1 VGLKINIM
9 YLTNIPELNT
19 TLGFPKVLAV
29 RREIIHIKHIFTEI
43 FVRKSVNIEKLLSEV
58 GWSLF
63 RYMEFMTNRIRR
75 VHHFSREYNQ
85 DLNTVVK
92 HNRDKFF
99 PTIDL
104 YQGLKVAIVLDFDGV
119 ITKNSF
125 EELYQLCT
133 KRSRSNQLEIIV
145 CTANPTIDDW
155 WFINRQYTL
164 PDKIY
169 ANKGKIAKM
178 KRLAQIST
186 KYDYVFYV
194 DNETMYLDWA
204 WILGIQT
211 YHYINNQIKYYTL
224 KTK

>member
-125 EELYQLCT
+125 KELYQLGFT
-133 KRSRSNQLEIIV
+133 LLPSLKI
-145 CTANPTIDDW
+145 PTILY
-155 WFINRQYTL
+155 FF
-164 PDKIY
+164 
-169 ANKGKIAKM
+169 M
-178 KRLAQIST
+178 EISS
-186 KYDYVFYV
+186 
-194 DNETMYLDWA
+194 
-204 WILGIQT
+204 
-211 YHYINNQIKYYTL
+211 
-224 KTK
+224 

>member
-1 VGLKINIM
+1 M
-9 YLTNIPELNT
+9 YLTNIPEELNQY
-19 TLGFPKVLAV
+19 GFSKVLIV
-29 RREIIHIKHIFTEI
+29 RRELIHIKHIFTEI
-43 FVRKSVNIEKLLSEV
+43 FVRKSIDIENLLDKV

-63 RYMEFMTNRIRR
+63 RYMEFMTNRTRKI
-75 VHHFSREYNQ
+75 HHFSREYINNL
-85 DLNTVVK
+85 DTIVK
-92 HNRDKFF
+92 QERDRFF

-104 YQGLKVAIVLDFDGV
+104 YKGLKVAIVLDFDGV

-125 EELYQLCT
+125 EELYHLCAE
-133 KRSRSNQLEIIV
+133 RSRHYQLELIV
-145 CTANPTIDDW
+145 CSGNPTVDDW
-155 WFINRQYTL
+155 WFIKKQYVL

-178 KRLAQIST
+178 KKLAEIST

-194 DNETMYLDWA
+194 DNETEYLNWA

-211 YHYINNQIKYYTL
+211 YHYVNNQIKYYSL

>member
-1 VGLKINIM
+1 M
-9 YLTNIPELNT
+9 YLTNIPEELNQY
-19 TLGFPKVLAV
+19 GFSKVLLV
-29 RREIIHIKHIFTEI
+29 RRELIHIKHIFTEI
-43 FVRKSVNIEKLLSEV
+43 FVRKSVNIEKLLSQV

-63 RYMEFMTNRIRR
+63 RYIEFMTNRMRK
-75 VHHFSREYNQ
+75 VNHFTREYTNNL
-85 DLNTVVK
+85 DTIVK
-92 HNRDKFF
+92 HERDKFF

-104 YQGLKVAIVLDFDGV
+104 YKGLKVAIALDFDGV
-119 ITKNSF
+119 ITKHSF
-125 EELYQLCT
+125 KELYQLCAE
-133 KRSRSNQLEIIV
+133 RSRDYQLEIIV
-145 CTANPTIDDW
+145 CSGNPTVDDW

-178 KRLAQIST
+178 KRLAEIST

-211 YHYINNQIKYYTL
+211 YHYTNNQIKYYTL

>member
-1 VGLKINIM
+1 M
-9 YLTNIPELNT
+9 YLTDIPQLET
-19 TLGFPKVLAV
+19 SLGFPKVLAV

-43 FVRKSVNIEKLLSEV
+43 FVRKTIDIEKLLSQV

-63 RYMEFMTNRIRR
+63 RYMEFMTNRIRK
-75 VHHFSREYNQ
+75 VHHFNRDYNQ
-85 DLNTVVK
+85 ELNTIVK
-92 HNRDKFF
+92 HSRDKFF

-104 YQGLKVAIVLDFDGV
+104 YQGLKIAIVLDFDGV

-125 EELYQLCT
+125 VDLYKLCFYREYVDT
-133 KRSRSNQLEIIV
+133 IV
-145 CTANPTIDDW
+145 CSGNPTITKE
-155 WFINRQYTL
+155 WFETRPVVYPV

-169 ANKGKIAKM
+169 ACKGKIAKM
-178 KRLAQIST
+178 KKLAEIST

-211 YHYINNQIKYYTL
+211 YHYTNNQIKYYSL